1 MKGRSVNY
9 SWSWSPFC
17 LLSLPPS
24 PPFMLL
30 QTTSLDFSCGRT
42 LRGKQSFAYLAVLI
56 LALIPKESVA
66 VPLDWPLVQ
75 YSTIG
80 KLRSIFNSIGR
91 SGDWSGLSPGN
102 PVAHPSA
109 KTYLASISEEQAK
122 ARVTPR
128 EALPSFLVKFIKLH
142 NYLRNRTFLPSIPP
156 LERYL
161 VSLIWLS
168 SVWISTL
175 VIGHVTAVVFILNSF
190 SSFLENMAYCFTT
203 SLGKRSEEITP
214 MFSLLKH
221 APMRV

>member
-1 MKGRSVNY
+1 MTAVLTFARNVYFYPLRFLFRLVFPEFSLISPPSIAESPLFNPPELPNYMKGRSVNY

-17 LLSLPPS
+17 LLSLPPN

-42 LRGKQSFAYLAVLI
+42 LRGKLSFTYLAVLI

-91 SGDWSGLSPGN
+91 SGDWSGLSPSN

-109 KTYLASISEEQAK
+109 KKYLASISEEQAK
-122 ARVTPR
+122 ARVTSRECESRAFFPR
-128 EALPSFLVKFIKLH
+128 QAH
-142 NYLRNRTFLPSIPP
+142 
-156 LERYL
+156 
-161 VSLIWLS
+161 
-168 SVWISTL
+168 
-175 VIGHVTAVVFILNSF
+175 
-190 SSFLENMAYCFTT
+190 
-203 SLGKRSEEITP
+203 
-214 MFSLLKH
+214 
-221 APMRV
+221 

>member
-9 SWSWSPFC
+9 IWSWSPFC
-17 LLSLPPS
+17 LLSLPPN
-24 PPFMLL
+24 PPFLLL

-42 LRGKQSFAYLAVLI
+42 LRGKQSFTYLAVLI

-109 KTYLASISEEQAK
+109 KKYLASISE
-122 ARVTPR
+122 
-128 EALPSFLVKFIKLH
+128 S
-142 NYLRNRTFLPSIPP
+142 YLSRMRKPCL
-156 LERYL
+156 
-161 VSLIWLS
+161 LS
-168 SVWISTL
+168 SSSSLSCIITY
-175 VIGHVTAVVFILNSF
+175 VIGRFYHP
-190 SSFLENMAYCFTT
+190 YPP
-203 SLGKRSEEITP
+203 GKVPRKPDLAFFCLDFYSGDR
-214 MFSLLKH
+214 
-221 APMRV
+221 ACDRGRVYTK